1 MKILGT
7 IIPVVAVAL
16 VGRDGRV
23 LMQRRRE
30 SRAHGG
36 LWEFPGGKLEAGET
50 PVGAAAREI
59 FEELGLMIAPS
70 ALEAVGFAADTAPP
84 AGGRA
89 AHVIMLYLCRE
100 WAAGGAAQGAPQC
113 LDAAEIGWF
122 APPEIAGLAMPP
134 LDYPLAEGL
143 LRFLG
148 GKVK

>member
-1 MKILGT
+1 MEAHII

-84 AGGRA
+84 AA
-89 AHVIMLYLCRE
+89 SS
-100 WAAGGAAQGAPQC
+100 PST
-113 LDAAEIGWF
+113 F
-122 APPEIAGLAMPP
+122 A
-134 LDYPLAEGL
+134 
-143 LRFLG
+143 
-148 GKVK
+148 